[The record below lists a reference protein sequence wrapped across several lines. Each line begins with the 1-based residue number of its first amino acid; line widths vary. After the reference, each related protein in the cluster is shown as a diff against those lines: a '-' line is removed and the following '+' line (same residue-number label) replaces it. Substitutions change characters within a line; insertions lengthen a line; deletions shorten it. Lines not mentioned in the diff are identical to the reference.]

1 MVVIPC
7 SSGTGK
13 TDPWVSLGSQS
24 SQLRELEALER
35 DPISTNGMNLNNDT

>member
-1 MVVIPC
+1 MVVTPC

-35 DPISTNGMNLNNDT
+35 ETLSQQMG